1 MKYLKQCIVVLLV
14 CFLSG
19 CWDDREMEDR
29 SYIITMGIDK
39 GENDKRYLIT
49 LAPAQLSAMSSS
61 SEEGGDSESSDKGI
75 VVEGDTIA
83 SAVRQADSYSSIQVY
98 LGQLKTVVL
107 GKELLQEKQYL
118 QSVLDELERNQ
129 DISGKIILLGTD
141 DKAQDCVNTILKQDS
156 STGLFIWDFYK
167 NTAQDVA
174 VTKKLD
180 LETFLR
186 ELRSS
191 RGSSILPK
199 ITATEQGIKIGG
211 GIAISDYAFIG
222 SLTNEQEQGVL
233 LLQGEGKGAVIDGI
247 WQNNT
252 IPMWIYQNKSDMSF
266 SEQNNKL
273 LCHVKVSIEGSAEG
287 SRLESESILKSNSLN
302 EIENIFEIIIKSE
315 IENTIALAQKKYQ
328 KDIFDIATKL
338 KKQDVALYQKYGT
351 DANEMIKNMEFDIEV
366 AVNIRTIGIVD

>member
-1 MKYLKQCIVVLLV
+1 MKYIKWCIVVLMV

-39 GENDKRYLIT
+39 SEKDNRYLIT
-49 LAPAQLSAMSSS
+49 LAPAKLSAMNSG
-61 SEEGGDSESSDKGI
+61 EEGSNSESSEKGI

-83 SAVRQADSYSSIQVY
+83 SAVRQADTYSSRQVY
-98 LGQLKTVVL
+98 LGQLKTIVL

-129 DISGKIILLGTD
+129 DISGKIILLGTEE
-141 DKAQDCVNTILKQDS
+141 KAGDCVNTILKQDS

-174 VTKKLD
+174 VTTKLD

-191 RGSSILPK
+191 EGNSILPK

-222 SLTNEQEQGVL
+222 SLTNEEEQGIL
-233 LLQGEGKGAVIDGI
+233 LLQGKGKGAVIDGI
-247 WQNNT
+247 WQNSV
-252 IPMWIYQNKSDMSF
+252 IPMWIYRNKSDMSF

-273 LCHVKVSIEGSAEG
+273 ICNIKVSVEGSAEG
-287 SRLESESILKSNSLN
+287 SSLESESILKSSSLN
-302 EIENIFEIIIKSE
+302 EIENVFEIIIKSE

-328 KDIFDIATKL
+328 RDIFDIATKL
-338 KKQDVALYQKYGT
+338 KKQNIALYQKYGT
-351 DANEMIKNMEFDIEV
+351 NADNMIQNMEFDIS
-366 AVNIRTIGIVD
+366 VNVKIRTIGIVD